1 MTFDYEHLWKK
12 GSGQLKNKLDKMFEN
27 DFVRVPRPFIRKF
40 NLNTA
45 VMLSEIYSEYTYWK
59 DRNELQQGGWFY
71 STVENMCYNTGLSK
85 HQQLAAC
92 KELAE
97 YGILK
102 MKYYGMPKK
111 RYFKFDPTAFNKL
124 YNDFE
129 LNANTGDETMEHE
142 TQVTDET
149 LPRGKFAGFS
159 F

>member
-1 MTFDYEHLWKK
+1 M
-12 GSGQLKNKLDKMFEN
+12 KNKLDKMFES

-71 STVENMCYNTGLSK
+71 STIENMYYNTGLSK

-92 KELAE
+92 KELVE
-97 YGILK
+97 YGIIK
-102 MKYYGMPKK
+102 MKYHGMPKK
-111 RYFKFDPTAFNKL
+111 RYFKFESAAFNKL
-124 YNDFE
+124 YADFA
-129 LNANTGDETMEHE
+129 LNANTGDETVKESK
-142 TQVTDET
+142 
-149 LPRGKFAGFS
+149 GFSGFS